1 MVGLQFTALDDLANG
16 ISADLQRELE
26 SSFDTCSCLCN
37 ILVADMVKLSTVS
50 RAKEELDCVQ
60 GAFRLHTIIVYREC
74 SASAQRAL
82 LAAGIKDV
90 INISDGASAISARL
104 RRWKQIDAAIES
116 PAVSENLIGNSDAW
130 HATLHTLAESALFSD
145 APVLLTG
152 PTGTGK
158 ELLARMLHSLDVRSR
173 KRDLIVVDCTTLS
186 RDLAGSELYGHERGA
201 FTGAVGERD
210 GAIACADGGTL
221 FLDEIGELPLEQQAQ
236 FLRVLQEKSY
246 RRVGGTQWRKADFR
260 LVSATNRDLVAEV
273 KAGRFRSDLYHRIA
287 AVTCRTPALSER
299 RSDIPLLIRHFM
311 AKAKANGNAPP
322 KTVSPALMDYLCERE
337 FDGNVRE
344 LYQLILACC
353 RRYAGKGPLSLACL
367 PDEEIR
373 QWVDEPPEATE
384 ATNTWHPGYVG
395 DFVRNALRANVSL
408 KDLRRLV
415 DSEAVRV
422 ALAETSSVTAA
433 ASWLGVTPRA
443 LHLRRAAERDE
454 QYQ

>member
-1 MVGLQFTALDDLANG
+1 MGAVQFMALDDRAIEL
-16 ISADLQRELE
+16 SAKLQRELE
-26 SSFDTCSCLCN
+26 SSCDNINLSCR
-37 ILVADMVKLSTVS
+37 ILVADNVNLSVIH
-50 RAKEELDCVQ
+50 RAKEEIGTTK
-60 GAFRLHTIIVYREC
+60 GANKPHIMVVYREC
-74 SASAQRAL
+74 SATAQRTI
-82 LAAGIKDV
+82 LAGGAKDV
-90 INISDGASAISARL
+90 VSLSDGISVIAARL
-104 RRWKQIDAAIES
+104 TRWKQIDAAIQS
-116 PAVSENLIGNSDAW
+116 PIVSENLIGTSDTW
-130 HATLHTLAESALFSD
+130 LATLQTLTESALYSD

-158 ELLARMLHSLDVRSR
+158 ELLTRMLHALDVRPR
-173 KRDLIVVDCTTLS
+173 KRDLIIVDCTTLS

-246 RRVGGTQWRKADFR
+246 RRVGGTQWRRADFR
-260 LVSATNRDLVAEV
+260 LVSATNRDLPAEV

-287 AVTCRTPALSER
+287 TITCRTPALSER
-299 RSDIPLLIRHFM
+299 RSDIPLLVRHFV
-311 AKAKANGNAPP
+311 AKGGGNAPP
-322 KTVSPALMDYLCERE
+322 KSVSPALMDYLCERE

-373 QWVDEPPEATE
+373 QWVDELPEPTE

-443 LHLRRAAERDE
+443 LHLRRAADRDE